1 MGGGTRGRG
10 RTGEEEGP
18 ISKEVVA
25 RAGSGSK
32 VCEEAVAAD
41 NEIGLASISPHTVTW
56 STCTHRF
63 KMEKLYGIAW
73 SILEPYHMCHHRG
86 SHIWSVDISSF
97 HVAKCA
103 IIAHFAT

>member
-56 STCTHRF
+56 STCTQVQNG
-63 KMEKLYGIAW
+63 KTVWNCMEYFRTV
-73 SILEPYHMCHHRG
+73 SYVSP
-86 SHIWSVDISSF
+86 
-97 HVAKCA
+97 
-103 IIAHFAT
+103 